1 MPVQNVIRVLIV
13 DDITDTRENI
23 KRMLQFDSLIEVVG
37 MARSGRE
44 AIDLSNQ
51 VKPDVIIM
59 DINMPDMDGITA
71 TETIRRKLPYV
82 QIVILSVQNDP
93 NYMRRAMQ
101 AGVRDFLTKPPAI
114 EDLTAA
120 VRPAGKMAQ
129 DEKANNAT
137 SPGPSSQSVSRRGT
151 GKIITVYSPKGG
163 TGCTTLAT
171 NLAVALQTEET
182 PTVILEANLLFGDV
196 TVFLNEQVKN
206 SIYDLTPRVDEL
218 DAEVVM
224 NVAIKHPSSGLS
236 ILPAP
241 PKAELAADITT
252 DQFSKLLDFLRD
264 VYAYIIVDTN
274 AYLTD
279 TVQAALEGS
288 DLIILVTSQ
297 DIPSIKNCSSFLAL
311 ADASGI
317 KRNRI
322 LFVMNRY
329 DKRNSVSPE
338 RVGETLRQPII
349 LSIPMDE
356 KTVNFSI
363 TRGTPFVISGKTLP
377 VSKSIFDLADL
388 VHSRLDRNEDT
399 IPLTAKR

>member
-1 MPVQNVIRVLIV
+1 MPVQNIIRVMIV

-44 AIDLSNQ
+44 AIELSNQ

-101 AGVRDFLTKPPAI
+101 AGVRDFLTKPPSI

-120 VRPAGKMAQ
+120 IRRAGKMAQ
-129 DEKANNAT
+129 DEKGQAPSA
-137 SPGPSSQSVSRRGT
+137 SGPAMPMASRRGT
-151 GKIITVYSPKGG
+151 GKIISIYSPKGG
-163 TGCTTLAT
+163 TGCTTIAT
-171 NLAVALQTEET
+171 NLAIALNSEEN
-182 PTVILEANLLFGDV
+182 PAVLLEANLLFGDIV
-196 TVFLNEQVKN
+196 VLLNEQVKN

-218 DAEVVM
+218 DAEVVH
-224 NVAIKHPSSGLS
+224 NVAVKHAASGLH

-241 PKAELAADITT
+241 TKAEWATEITA
-252 DQFSKLLDFLRD
+252 DQFSKLLDYLRD
-264 VYAYIIVDTN
+264 IYAYIIVDTTP
-274 AYLTD
+274 YLTEV
-279 TVQAALEGS
+279 VQAALEIS
-288 DLIILVTSQ
+288 DTIVLVTTQ
-297 DIPSIKNCSSFLAL
+297 DIPAIKNCSSFLVL
-311 ADASGI
+311 SDASGI

-322 LFVMNRY
+322 LFLMNRY
-329 DKRNSVSPE
+329 DKRNNVSPD
-338 RVGETLRQPII
+338 RVGETLRQPIEI
-349 LSIPMDE
+349 TIPADE

-363 TRGTPFVISGKTLP
+363 TRGVPFILENKSLP
-377 VSKSIFDLADL
+377 VSKSIFELAGQIQ
-388 VHSRLDRNEDT
+388 SRALKNEDT
-399 IPLTAKR
+399 IPLGKK

>member
-1 MPVQNVIRVLIV
+1 MPVQNIIRVLIV

-71 TETIRRKLPYV
+71 TETIRRKLPAV

-120 VRPAGKMAQ
+120 VRRAGKMAQ

-137 SPGPSSQSVSRRGT
+137 SPGPSSQSISRRGT

-171 NLAVALQTEET
+171 NLAIALQTEET
-182 PTVILEANLLFGDV
+182 PTVILEANLLFGDI

-224 NVAIKHPSSGLS
+224 NVAIKHPSSGLN

-288 DLIILVTSQ
+288 DLIILVTTQ

-338 RVGETLRQPII
+338 RVGETLRQPIV

-356 KTVNFSI
+356 KTVNYSI

-388 VHSRLDRNEDT
+388 VHSRLDKEDT
-399 IPLTAKR
+399 LPLTAKR

>member
-120 VRPAGKMAQ
+120 VRRAGKMAQ

>member
-51 VKPDVIIM
+51 AKPDVIIM

-120 VRPAGKMAQ
+120 VRRAGKMAQ

>member
-51 VKPDVIIM
+51 VKPDVIIT

-120 VRPAGKMAQ
+120 VRRAGKMAQ